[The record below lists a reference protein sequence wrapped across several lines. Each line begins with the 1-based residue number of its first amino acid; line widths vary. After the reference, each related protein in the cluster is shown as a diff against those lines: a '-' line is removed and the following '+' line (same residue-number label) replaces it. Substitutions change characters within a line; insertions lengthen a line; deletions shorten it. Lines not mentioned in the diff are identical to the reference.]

1 MKKLIQFLLIFFV
14 IGCVESRY
22 DLVPGATGAN
32 GKDGTSTVLSVRL
45 SALGESNSCAYGG
58 TQVEVVENG
67 TTTDTFPI
75 CNGAP
80 GTDGQDG
87 SDGNDG
93 LPGQDGQDG
102 ADGQDGSDGQDGEDG
117 EDGENTQLATFTDYD
132 TNTCTRILTTAF
144 YVKGESIYDDNDCH
158 SSDKVAVL
166 TGGDD
171 LYWVASKI
179 VATERNGDGIRVI
192 NFN

>member
-1 MKKLIQFLLIFFV
+1 MNKLIQFLLIFFV

-22 DLVPGATGAN
+22 DLVPGPA
-32 GKDGTSTVLSVRL
+32 GKDGISTVLSVRL
-45 SALGESNSCAYGG
+45 SALEGESNCAYGG
-58 TQVEVVENG
+58 TQVEVLENG
-67 TTTDTFPI
+67 ATTESFNL

-80 GTDGQDG
+80 GTNGTNGANG
-87 SDGNDG
+87 SDG

-171 LYWVASKI
+171 LYWVGSMI